1 MSRNIL
7 SYLFLFAV
15 LLSLVYFEFV
25 YFPFTTECYYVWG
38 HVVYDTPCTV
48 LSTILESLGLVV
60 LASLFSNK
68 RVFLVT
74 GVVYFGFPLIMG
86 ATTFDRTLAGIAL
99 ILSVLFVLFGSP
111 GRNFKVAFTWVL
123 GVHVY
128 SLMLFFLWV
137 PLMIFFD
144 HYFHPRE
151 LLEGLLIILFLFSPL
166 LWKYRG
172 CSAFFAFSGVTY
184 VLLYFL
190 IPGFYPF
197 VYEALLSLAGLFL
210 CLKGG
215 VGNGFKTRRKS

>member
-1 MSRNIL
+1 MSRNTL

-15 LLSLVYFEFV
+15 LLTVIYFEFM
-25 YFPFTTECYYVWG
+25 YLPFTTECYYVRG
-38 HVVYDTPCTV
+38 HVIYDTPCLV
-48 LSTILESLGLVV
+48 LSTVMESLGLVF

-74 GVVYFGFPLIMG
+74 SVVYFGFPLLVG
-86 ATTFDRTLAGIAL
+86 ATPFDRTLAGISL
-99 ILSVLFVLFGSP
+99 ILSVLFVLFGSTKVS
-111 GRNFKVAFTWVL
+111 FKVAFTWVL
-123 GVHVY
+123 GAHVY

-137 PLMIFFD
+137 PFMMFFD

-151 LLEGLLIILFLFSPL
+151 LLDGLLIILFLFSPL

-172 CSAFFAFSGVTY
+172 CKAFFAFSGLTY

-197 VYEALLSLAGLFL
+197 TYEAFLSLVGLLL
-210 CLKGG
+210 CLKCG
-215 VGNGFKTRRKS
+215 VGNGSKA